1 MDVEVLAKLPAILR
15 GVEGTPE
22 YQQLWWAWRTLFK
35 WLALDGHSSAAAG
48 VGGLA

>member
-22 YQQLWWAWRTLFK
+22 YQQLWWAWRTL
-35 WLALDGHSSAAAG
+35 SSAAAD
-48 VGGLA
+48 VGALA